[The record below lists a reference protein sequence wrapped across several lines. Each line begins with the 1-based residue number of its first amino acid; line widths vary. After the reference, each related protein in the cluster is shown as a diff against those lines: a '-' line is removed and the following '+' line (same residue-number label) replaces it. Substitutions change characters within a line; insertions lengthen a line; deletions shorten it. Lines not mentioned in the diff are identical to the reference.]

1 MNGDMWIRALKAA
14 RAAAGVSQEALAE
27 LIRWSPSTIAA
38 IETGR
43 RRPTPQFA
51 EAADEA
57 LGTGGLL
64 AELLAMGD
72 RQESPAWFARWRGI
86 EAEAVALR
94 TSEPS
99 LVPGLVQTE
108 TYARAVLR
116 AQGTHTPEQVDQLV
130 AGRMARQEL
139 LTGPAPKRFTAVID
153 ETALRRVVG
162 DRDVQRA
169 QLERLVELAALPHV
183 RLYVVPAEVGAHPG
197 LTGGFVLATLPDGDE
212 VAYVDGVV
220 GQVVDRPDTVDTIR
234 TMWDTLLSEALP
246 ASVSMELIGK
256 LVSEL

>member
-1 MNGDMWIRALKAA
+1 MNGDMWIKALKAA
-14 RAAAGVSQEALAE
+14 RAGAGVSQEALAE

-51 EAADEA
+51 EAADAA

-64 AELLAMGD
+64 AELQAVAA
-72 RQESPAWFARWRGI
+72 RQESPAWFAPWRGI

-94 TSEPS
+94 TAQPA
-99 LVPGLVQTE
+99 LVPGLLQTE
-108 TYARAVLR
+108 AYAHAVLR
-116 AQGTHTPEQVDQLV
+116 AQGTHTPEQVTQLV
-130 AGRMARQEL
+130 AGRLARQEL
-139 LTGPAPKRFTAVID
+139 LTGPAPKRFTAVVD

-183 RLYVVPAEVGAHPG
+183 RLLVVPVGVGAHPG
-197 LTGGFVLATLPDGDE
+197 LAGGFVLATLADGDE
-212 VAYVDGVV
+212 VAYVDGVF
-220 GQVVDRPDTVDTIR
+220 GQIVDRPDAVDTIR
-234 TMWDTLLSEALP
+234 TMWDALLSEALP
-246 ASVSMELIGK
+246 ARVSVELIGK

>member
-14 RAAAGVSQEALAE
+14 RAGAGVSQEALAE

-51 EAADEA
+51 EAADAA

-64 AELLAMGD
+64 AELLAVAA
-72 RQESPAWFARWRGI
+72 RQDSPAWFAPWRGI
-86 EAEAVALR
+86 ETEAIALR
-94 TSEPS
+94 TSQPS
-99 LVPGLVQTE
+99 LVPGLLQTE
-108 TYARAVLR
+108 AYAHAVLR
-116 AQGTHTPEQVDQLV
+116 AQGTHTPEQVDRLV

-139 LTGPAPKRFTAVID
+139 LTGPAPKRFTAIID

-169 QLERLVELAALPHV
+169 QLERLAALPHV

-197 LTGGFVLATLPDGDE
+197 LAGGFVLATLPDGDE
-212 VAYVDGVV
+212 VAYVDGVF
-220 GQVVDRPDTVDTIR
+220 GQVVDRPDAVDTIR
-234 TMWDTLLSEALP
+234 TMWDTLLSEARP
-246 ASVSMELIGK
+246 ASVSVELIGK

>member
-14 RAAAGVSQEALAE
+14 RAGAGVSQEALAE

-51 EAADEA
+51 EAADAA
-57 LGTGGLL
+57 LDTNGLL
-64 AELLAMGD
+64 AELLAVAA
-72 RQESPAWFARWRGI
+72 RQESPAWFAPWRGI

-94 TSEPS
+94 TSQPS
-99 LVPGLVQTE
+99 LVPGLLQTE
-108 TYARAVLR
+108 AYAHAVLR
-116 AQGTHTPEQVDQLV
+116 AQGTHRPEQVDQLV
-130 AGRMARQEL
+130 AARLARQEL
-139 LTGPAPKRFTAVID
+139 LTGPTPTRFTAVVD

-162 DRDVQRA
+162 GRDVQRA
-169 QLERLVELAALPHV
+169 QLERLLELAALPHV
-183 RLYVVPAEVGAHPG
+183 RLYAVPAEAGAHPG
-197 LTGGFVLATLPDGDE
+197 LAGGFVLATLAGGDE
-212 VAYVDGVV
+212 VAYVDGVF
-220 GQVVDRPDTVDTIR
+220 GQVVDRPDALDTIR

-246 ASVSMELIGK
+246 AGVSVELIGK